1 MPKLVV
7 KPVDKIADK
16 WATVTPGRT
25 TYYEAGVKAPLKN
38 WEDNTIAQAAA
49 YKSAVTS
56 PNIDKMFTGG
66 VKKAGFAKW
75 QRKATEV
82 GVSRFGPGVQA
93 AKPDYQTNFA
103 PYTET
108 LASIEVPARGP
119 RGADVNFDKV
129 KKIGQELMKKRLALR
144 AAGT

>member
-7 KPVDKIADK
+7 KPVDKIAKK
-16 WATVTPGRT
+16 WVDVTPGRAA
-25 TYYEAGVKAPLKN
+25 YYEAGVKAPLKN
-38 WEDNTIAQAAA
+38 WEENTVAQAAA
-49 YKSAVTS
+49 YKGAVTA

-82 GVSRFGPGVQA
+82 GASRFGPGVQA
-93 AKPDYQTNFA
+93 AAPDYQAGFA
-103 PYTET
+103 PYAET
-108 LASIEVPARGP
+108 LATVEVPARGP
-119 RGADVNFDKV
+119 RGADINFEKV